1 MLGLGNSITSGSVSS
16 LPFSPEQVSGLVGW
30 YDFTDADTVF
40 QPDGP
45 THSPITIGK
54 PISKVTNKAYDGL
67 GASSVSLN
75 AFLQQP
81 VSGRRPDWKV
91 GTNGLNCAEFTVNL
105 QSLYSMYSTPT
116 GAASANRM
124 GGFTLDHDN
133 VSMFIVFKTDQ
144 STISTAND
152 QGLVCFVDSSRL
164 TSQISLEAVSDQ
176 IEYQSKDGTQRVVS
190 NTAWASPDFEAWSFV
205 NNSTNSRIW
214 NSVGSPV
221 ATEAALDDTHNRDM
235 TANSSRIMFLVGARD
250 GANSTL
256 GASADSGTGAIHEVL
271 IYNNAVSDSNL
282 SKIQK
287 YLHDKYGL

>member
-45 THSPITIGK
+45 SHSPITINK

-75 AFLQQP
+75 AFIQQP
-81 VSGRRPDWKV
+81 MSSQRPDWKA
-91 GTNGLNCAEFTVNL
+91 GTNGLNCAEFTVNN
-105 QSLYSMYSTPT
+105 QRLYSMNTT
-116 GAASANRM
+116 IRGAASANRM

-144 STISTAND
+144 STISTGND
-152 QGLVCFVDSSRL
+152 QGLVCFVDSSRQS
-164 TSQISLEAVSDQ
+164 SQVALEAGTATM
-176 IEYQSKDGTQRVVS
+176 EYQSKRVSS

-205 NNSTNSRIW
+205 NNSTNSRIY
-214 NSVGSPV
+214 NNAGSPV

-235 TANSSRIMFLVGARD
+235 TANSPRVQFALGAKD
-250 GANSTL
+250 GTNSTL

>member
-40 QPDGP
+40 QPDGVN
-45 THSPITIGK
+45 HVPITINK

-75 AFLQQP
+75 AFIQQP
-81 VSGRRPDWKV
+81 TSSRRPDWKA
-91 GTNGLNCAEFTVNL
+91 GTNGLNCAEFSVNN
-105 QSLYSMYSTPT
+105 QKLYSQYLTT
-116 GAASANRM
+116 GGAASANRM

-144 STISTAND
+144 STISTSND
-152 QGLVCFVDSSRL
+152 QGLVCFVDALRQ
-164 TSQISLEAVSDQ
+164 TSQVSLEAVSDEM
-176 IEYQSKDGTQRVVS
+176 EYQSKDGTQKVVS

-205 NNSTNSRIW
+205 NNSTNSRIY
-214 NSVGSPV
+214 NNAGSPV
-221 ATEAALDDTHNRDM
+221 ATEAALDDTYNRDM
-235 TANSSRIMFLVGARD
+235 TLNNSRIMFVLGGRD

-271 IYNNAVSDSNL
+271 IYNNAVNDSNL
-282 SKIQK
+282 GKIQK